1 MSRVNKIMVIQCKK
15 RETVK
20 FKLIKFYSILITDG
34 LSAVPWHTQELKYLL
49 YTLRKEHIQELKY
62 LLYI

>member
-20 FKLIKFYSILITDG
+20 FKLIKFSFSFSLIKEKTRPLAETFQDQT
-34 LSAVPWHTQELKYLL
+34 SVAVKKRPQGHLGVA
-49 YTLRKEHIQELKY
+49 
-62 LLYI
+62 